1 MINTDSLNGIRAF
14 VQAAQAG
21 GFSQA
26 AEQLGLSRST
36 VGKAVARLEARLQVT
51 LFLRTTRTLSLTSEG
66 QQFYQDCLQI
76 LADLDTAENR
86 LTTHAHQPAGR
97 LRVAAPPLFGEKWV
111 MPLLLP
117 LTRRWP
123 RLAIEMLFSVERID
137 LAAGGTDLA
146 IRIGDPGHHS
156 DLTAQLLGQQQL
168 VLCASADYLCRSPAP
183 ATLGDLN
190 AHNQLS
196 LLERGRSQPWR
207 LRNGEDILHWQPT
220 DRLRF
225 SSMSAVCSASLAGYG
240 VAQLPRWLV
249 SDELASGRL
258 VEVLP
263 DCAVKGLP
271 IYAVWLKTAAMPQ
284 RLRIAIDTLTA
295 LVETG
300 LQSYPSFGNPNH
312 KKSVACQTGE

>member
-1 MINTDSLNGIRAF
+1 MINSDRLNGIRAF

-21 GFSQA
+21 GFSLA

-86 LTTHAHQPAGR
+86 LTTHAHLPAGR
-97 LRVAAPPLFGEKWV
+97 LRVTAPPLFGEKWV
-111 MPLLLP
+111 MPHLLP

-123 RLAIEMLFSVERID
+123 GLAIEMLFSAERID

-146 IRIGDPGHHS
+146 IRIGDPGHHG
-156 DLTAQLLGQQQL
+156 DLTARPLGQQQL

-183 ATLGDLN
+183 ATLSDLN
-190 AHNQLS
+190 AHEQLS

-207 LRNGEDILHWQPT
+207 LRNGGGILHWQPA

-225 SSMSAVCSASLAGYG
+225 SSMSAVCSAALAGYG

-249 SDELASGRL
+249 SDDLANGRL
-258 VEVLP
+258 VELLP
-263 DCAVKGLP
+263 GLAGEGLP

-284 RLRIAIDTLTA
+284 RLRLAIDTLSTLPA
-295 LVETG
+295 VG
-300 LQSYPSFGNPNH
+300 LQPYLSFGNPNH
-312 KKSVACQTGE
+312 NKSVACQTGE